1 MKRREVFNSNAPSRW
16 QRVKRDQTRYH
27 DDALD
32 DVEPCHVHSYS
43 TTILNM
49 KRREVF
55 NSNAPSRWQRVKRD
69 QTRYHDDAL
78 DDVEPCHVHSY
89 STTILN
95 MKRREGVNSNAPSL
109 LQRVKRDQS
118 PFVQLSCQSPFPAG
132 AGVGA
137 SVGPFCTGGR
147 KPAPGI
153 PTLGKLVG
161 G

>member
-16 QRVKRDQTRYH
+16 QRVKRRQTRYH

-55 NSNAPSRWQRVKRD
+55 NSNAPSRWQRVKRR

-118 PFVQLSCQSPFPAG
+118 PLRSIILPVTVSSRSRSWRRCWAVLYRWPE
-132 AGVGA
+132 
-137 SVGPFCTGGR
+137 TGTRNSHIG
-147 KPAPGI
+147 
-153 PTLGKLVG
+153 
-161 G
+161 